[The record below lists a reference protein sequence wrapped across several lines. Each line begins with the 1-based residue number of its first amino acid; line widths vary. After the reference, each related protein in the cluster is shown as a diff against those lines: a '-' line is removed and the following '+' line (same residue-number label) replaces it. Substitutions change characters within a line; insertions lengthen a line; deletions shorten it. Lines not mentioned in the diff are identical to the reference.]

1 MSEHLFENECIDYN
15 FFNLYSY
22 DWSKL
27 EKKSINNIFDKFK
40 FNENEY
46 INYIDDIK
54 IRCKH
59 EENIINN
66 LEETMRFNSKIND
79 LNEINKNLLNINYDG
94 NINNK
99 IYFKE
104 WLLILSNLLK
114 KKELYKSFLKNY

>member
-114 KKELYKSFLKNY
+114 KKESYKSFLKNY

>member
-27 EKKSINNIFDKFK
+27 EKKSINKIFDKFK

-79 LNEINKNLLNINYDG
+79 LNEINKNLLNINYGG

-114 KKELYKSFLKNY
+114 KKELYKSFLKNN